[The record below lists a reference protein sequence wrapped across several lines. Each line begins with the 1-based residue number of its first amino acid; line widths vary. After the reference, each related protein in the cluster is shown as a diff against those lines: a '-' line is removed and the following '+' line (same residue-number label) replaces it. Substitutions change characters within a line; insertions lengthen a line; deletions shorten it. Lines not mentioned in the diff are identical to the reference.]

1 MTGMLRMAW
10 RNLWRHRARSLL
22 MMGIVFLGSLV
33 VIVLWGVAEG
43 AFQSMIDTHVKVD
56 EGALTL
62 MSANYREDPA
72 PAQGFS
78 PQELDEVLDAVRDV
92 QGAHASPRM
101 VANGMVRSPY
111 GATGMQIRGVDP
123 AREKEVTQLEDRL
136 KEGRYIEAQGEA
148 MLGLQAARNLDVRLG
163 ERVVVNAQGEA
174 GARSQAFTVVGI
186 YQAGM
191 GRLDESTVIVSIAEA
206 RRLAGVEGATQV
218 SVSLPRLRDDARV
231 AAALR
236 ERLGQGVEVLT
247 FEEANPMIASIIE
260 VNIQE
265 MVLIMI
271 VLAILAGF
279 GVANTV
285 MFSVIER
292 TREFGVMRSLGMPSR
307 RLAMVVVTEA
317 VLASLLGFA
326 AAAVAGY
333 VLVLYL
339 AQVGIPLGPMD
350 ALVAQ
355 YGIPDTLRAAVSAW
369 YWGASLIVV
378 VATAVLAAW
387 LPARRAARLQ
397 PVEAIRA
404 E

>member
-1 MTGMLRMAW
+1 MKGMLKMAW

-33 VIVLWGVAEG
+33 VIVLWGVTEG
-43 AFQSMIDTHVKVD
+43 AFQSMIDTHVQLD
-56 EGALTL
+56 EGALTVVP
-62 MSANYREDPA
+62 AAYREDPA

-78 PQELDEVLDAVRDV
+78 ADELREVLNAVGGV
-92 QGAHASPRM
+92 EGATASPRLT
-101 VANGMVRSPY
+101 VNGMLRSPY
-111 GATGMQIRGVDP
+111 GASGMQIRGLDP
-123 AREKEVTQLEDRL
+123 AKEKEVTRLEDHL
-136 KEGRYIEAQGEA
+136 VEGRYLEAQGEA
-148 MLGLQAARNLDVRLG
+148 MLGEYAARDLDVRLG

-174 GARSQAFTVVGI
+174 GARSRAFTIVGI
-186 YQAGM
+186 YKASM
-191 GRLDESTVIVSIAEA
+191 ARLDQSTVIVDIAEA
-206 RRLAGVEGATQV
+206 RWLAGVEGATHV
-218 SVSLPRLRDDARV
+218 SVGLPRLRDDARV
-231 AAALR
+231 ATALR

-247 FEEANPMIASIIE
+247 FEEANPVIASIIAL
-260 VNIQE
+260 NIQE

-307 RLAMVVVTEA
+307 KLATVVVTEA

-333 VLVLYL
+333 LVVLYL
-339 AQVGIPLGPMD
+339 AQVGFPLGPMD
-350 ALVAQ
+350 AMVAQ
-355 YGIPDTLRAAVSAW
+355 FGMPDRLHAAVSAW

-387 LPARRAARLQ
+387 LPARRAAKLQ